1 VTPPHSANDMS
12 RSRTNGPATRPP
24 SRAKTLG
31 LWACVS
37 LVVGNIIGS
46 GIFLLPSSLAPY
58 GTLAIAGWLV
68 TALGAICLALV
79 FARLARMMP
88 AAGGPYAYTHAAF
101 GDFMGFWVTWGYWI
115 ALWTGNAAIA
125 VALGSYLKVFI
136 PAFEGNTLYVALAA
150 VAAVW
155 VFTIVNALGIRSASA
170 VQIVTVILKL
180 VPLLVVGT
188 LGLAFVERA
197 NFEPLIPSGTNPLQA
212 ISAAATLT
220 LWAFLGIES
229 ATIPADSVRRPE
241 WTIPRA
247 TVIGTALSAAVYIA
261 TTIAVM
267 GAVPR
272 ETLSASQAPIADAAR
287 LMWGDWAYYAVGA
300 GAIVSCAGTLNGW
313 MLLAGQFPRAA
324 AQDGSFPARFATLS
338 ARGVPLFATVVAAGL
353 VTLLL
358 AFNYSGAAT
367 LVSVFNFTILL
378 ATLANLIPYAFCS
391 IAPVLIARRAP
402 HAAPRPRA
410 RDHAVAAVAFLFSVG
425 AVYGAGAQTALLGV
439 VLMLLGV
446 PVYAWLKR
454 ERE

>member
-1 VTPPHSANDMS
+1 MRPLRTSDSA
-12 RSRTNGPATRPP
+12 TAPV
-24 SRAKTLG
+24 KTLG

-37 LVVGNIIGS
+37 LVAGNIIGS

-58 GTLAIAGWLV
+58 GTLAVAGWLV
-68 TALGAICLALV
+68 TAAGAICLALV
-79 FARLARMMP
+79 FARLSRMMP
-88 AAGGPYAYTHAAF
+88 AAGGPYAYTRAAF
-101 GDFMGFWVTWGYWI
+101 GDFMGFWVAWGYWI

-136 PAFEGNTLYVALAA
+136 PAFEGNALYVALAA

-155 VFTIVNALGIRSASA
+155 AFTVVNARGIRSASA
-170 VQIVTVILKL
+170 VQIVTVVLKL
-180 VPLLVVGT
+180 LPLLAVGT
-188 LGLAFVERA
+188 VGLAFVERS
-197 NFEPLIPSGTNPLQA
+197 NFEPLIPDGTNPLQA

-229 ATIPADSVRRPE
+229 ATIPADAVAGPE
-241 WTIPRA
+241 RTIPRA

-261 TTIAVM
+261 TTVAVM
-267 GAVPR
+267 GSMSR
-272 ETLSASQAPIADAAR
+272 EALSASQAPIADAAR

-313 MLLAGQFPRAA
+313 MLLAGQFPSAA
-324 AQDGSFPARFATLS
+324 ARDGSFPAPFARLS
-338 ARGVPLFATVVAAGL
+338 ARGVPLFATVVAAAL

-378 ATLANLIPYAFCS
+378 ATLANLIPYVFCS
-391 IAPVLIARRAP
+391 VAPALIARRAP
-402 HAAPRPRA
+402 HGEERPRA
-410 RDHAVAAVAFLFSVG
+410 RDHAIAAVAFLFSVG

-446 PVYAWLKR
+446 PVYAWLRKAR
-454 ERE
+454 G